1 MQSTQLQMGT
11 IIEGPFW
18 PEPLRVLNASDLGA
32 SVRIEAI
39 GTRDIRADDIFW

>member
-1 MQSTQLQMGT
+1 MQSTQLPMGT

-32 SVRIEAI
+32 SVRISRLSAQGL
-39 GTRDIRADDIFW
+39 GTTTIR